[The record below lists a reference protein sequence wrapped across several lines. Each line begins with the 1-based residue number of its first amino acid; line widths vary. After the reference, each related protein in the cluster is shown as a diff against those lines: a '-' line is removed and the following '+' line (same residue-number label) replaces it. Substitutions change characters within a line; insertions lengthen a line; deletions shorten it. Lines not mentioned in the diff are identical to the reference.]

1 MSPGRFR
8 ASQSRLMSRP
18 DNVTRWKTPRGPSC
32 VHHHPR
38 THIFISSFCLDN
50 QVDGSRRRGA
60 IPSGAPCL
68 AAVLGTGLTL
78 HVVQISTSW
87 GSGVTC
93 ESIDTRLRQDGGCG
107 GFVKKITIISH
118 VMSTLNELKAVA
130 LEAA

>member
-1 MSPGRFR
+1 M
-8 ASQSRLMSRP
+8 
-18 DNVTRWKTPRGPSC
+18 
-32 VHHHPR
+32 
-38 THIFISSFCLDN
+38 
-50 QVDGSRRRGA
+50 DGSRRRGA
-60 IPSGAPCL
+60 VPSGAPCL

-78 HVVQISTSW
+78 CVVQISTSL

-118 VMSTLNELKAVA
+118 LMSTLNELKAVA